1 MSRNPNKSLVSILS
15 QMSLND
21 RMTYYMENNRKATNS
36 KTIYIS
42 ELDFYMT
49 NPMAQGNSKLDKSIL
64 IFDLLAIV
72 SCLNCKSCKNTCYA
86 LKSQKQYVNVLLKRT
101 LNTYLAKHEL
111 NILYSAICNQLSHT
125 KKHIVRIHSSGDFLS
140 QAYIDMWANIAHEFT
155 NVRFYTYTKVNHIF
169 DFSAF
174 ESLNNANIVHSILPD
189 NSINYGSLDVMTD

>member
-1 MSRNPNKSLVSILS
+1 MSRNPNKSLVSVLS

-86 LKSQKQYVNVLLKRT
+86 MKSQK
-101 LNTYLAKHEL
+101 
-111 NILYSAICNQLSHT
+111 
-125 KKHIVRIHSSGDFLS
+125 
-140 QAYIDMWANIAHEFT
+140 
-155 NVRFYTYTKVNHIF
+155 
-169 DFSAF
+169 
-174 ESLNNANIVHSILPD
+174 
-189 NSINYGSLDVMTD
+189 